1 MPNKL
6 SSIKA
11 LRQSKKR
18 MVINHKIK
26 DDLKRAIKKARRLTA
41 VRTEEA
47 QKLLR
52 ETVKII
58 DKAVRRGVLKKNTA
72 ARNKSRIMTLWN
84 KRTSKES

>member
-1 MPNKL
+1 
-6 SSIKA
+6 
-11 LRQSKKR
+11 